1 MHSSRNGLSLNG
13 SSELQSPV
21 YNITSSCQC
30 RQCGDVIAAC
40 CLNDPPGSRD
50 APHQQVVSERVLLQV
65 TFALGRIV
73 NGEESCESRRIPEE
87 SLYEFWEDVNL
98 PDLETSPWLC
108 SLPQWVRNDRML
120 RQTLGLRSWPLR
132 ETFAQRWER
141 IEEKYRDRTLPRKSP
156 ASVSSFT
163 SFATDNSPIL
173 SPKDHCVDQQA
184 NTLEL
189 SATTGKSASSR
200 YFDLPNLRA
209 AFRGLLGGFC
219 AQ

>member
-13 SSELQSPV
+13 SSELQSSV

-50 APHQQVVSERVLLQV
+50 APHQQVVSERVLQQV

-73 NGEESCESRRIPEE
+73 NGEESCESRRISEE

-108 SLPQWVRNDRML
+108 SLPQWARNDRML

-141 IEEKYRDRTLPRKSP
+141 IEERYRDRTLPRKSP

-163 SFATDNSPIL
+163 SFATDNSFTQ
-173 SPKDHCVDQQA
+173 SPKDHHVNQ
-184 NTLEL
+184 
-189 SATTGKSASSR
+189 
-200 YFDLPNLRA
+200 
-209 AFRGLLGGFC
+209 
-219 AQ
+219 

>member
-1 MHSSRNGLSLNG
+1 
-13 SSELQSPV
+13 
-21 YNITSSCQC
+21 
-30 RQCGDVIAAC
+30 
-40 CLNDPPGSRD
+40 
-50 APHQQVVSERVLLQV
+50 V

-73 NGEESCESRRIPEE
+73 NGEESCKSRRISEE

-163 SFATDNSPIL
+163 SFATDNSPIQ

-200 YFDLPNLRA
+200 SFDLPNLRA